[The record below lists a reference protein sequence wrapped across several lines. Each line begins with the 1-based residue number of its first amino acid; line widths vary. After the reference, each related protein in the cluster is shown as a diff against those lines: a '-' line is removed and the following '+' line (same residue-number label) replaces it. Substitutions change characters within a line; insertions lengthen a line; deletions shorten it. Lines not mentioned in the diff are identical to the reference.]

1 VRRSF
6 QRQRRRRR
14 RLPRVFS
21 ARRSKRHYPFTAR
34 NHSSHSAFIVFAV
47 VYSRVVSEPPPIN
60 RRSPR
65 VSPSRDRD
73 EAILLHSSPPPSPS
87 TTPSHLP
94 VERGVNAQRCA
105 RIRHLLPRNQ
115 QCRNVCQR
123 KLAGRGE
130 IRVALF
136 VPVLRPARRQFSRA
150 KLSRNV
156 TPPGE
161 KRTMGGKREIFLGE
175 LPRNGGALPFATDE
189 TLSSDGPPNGG
200 PNSWVFISAC
210 NIHGLIP
217 QISGLLPKPSLR
229 LE

>member
-1 VRRSF
+1 LFSPSFIRASF
-6 QRQRRRRR
+6 QSLR
-14 RLPRVFS
+14 RLTGG
-21 ARRSKRHYPFTAR
+21 RRASRPPATETRQY
-34 NHSSHSAFIVFAV
+34 SST
-47 VYSRVVSEPPPIN
+47 P
-60 RRSPR
+60 
-65 VSPSRDRD
+65 
-73 EAILLHSSPPPSPS
+73 LLPPSPS